1 MNVKRQILLLALLA
15 VVSAA
20 VAALLHQPWALGE
33 SVTFMFTCLSL
44 TFMLSLIATWRSA
57 VRHDFITVAVGLPSA
72 LACGLSLFSII
83 FLTVPFIGAAIGR
96 DLRKHK
102 IKTEANKTSEA
113 SVASAPQPQG

>member
-1 MNVKRQILLLALLA
+1 MMNTKRQLLLLVSLALA
-15 VVSAA
+15 SAA

-33 SVTFMFTCLSL
+33 TVAFMFTSLSL
-44 TFMLSLIATWRSA
+44 TFLLALIATWRSP

-102 IKTEANKTSEA
+102 MNTERPTTN
-113 SVASAPQPQG
+113 